1 MPIPP
6 ESTGLVMEQGPSSS
20 NNMLYSAITPATL
33 PFPPGGICGDSF
45 KIVIVGAA
53 PEDNEDYPEI
63 VLRGATNTEAL
74 HIKLGIL
81 EDVLWRWAVL
91 NDTIGPVENVGE
103 EGDGTT
109 IDFDEPFLLEYYN
122 NILKDR

>member
-53 PEDNEDYPEI
+53 PEDAKDFPEI
-63 VLRGATNTEAL
+63 VVTGPNKTEAL

-122 NILKDR
+122 NILKER